1 MAVRRGR
8 NFLQTP
14 GPTNIPDRVLNAM
27 HQPAWEYSGP
37 DFVAFARQ
45 ILLDIRPIFKTEG
58 EVFIYAANGH
68 GAWEAALVNTLSP
81 GDMVL
86 VPETGNFSK
95 SWSLMAESLGLE
107 VEYLEND
114 WRHGIDLN
122 ALEDRLKADAGHA
135 IKAVL
140 MVHTDTATSLTTDL
154 ANVRQAMDG
163 AGHPALL
170 MTDVIASLACT
181 DFRMDDWGVDV
192 AVGGSQKGLMCPPG
206 LGFNATS
213 EKAIAAGKTA
223 RMPRNYWDWRS
234 RSIANPEGYRWFCG
248 TAPEHLI
255 FALREAI
262 DMLNEEG
269 LEAVFARHDRLAR
282 AVHACV
288 DVWGQ
293 AGTME
298 LNAIPPERRASSVTT
313 VLLDERFDPVAWQA
327 MLRERFNVAVGFGL
341 ARYQGKGYRIGHMGD
356 VNEPMILGTLAS
368 LEAGFQIM
376 GIEHASGG
384 VQAAIESLA
393 RSHADAATAAVADAA
408 E

>member
-45 ILLDIRPIFKTEG
+45 VLLDIRPIFKTEG

-68 GAWEAALVNTLSP
+68 GAWEAALTNTLSA
-81 GDMVL
+81 GDKVL

-95 SWSLMAESLGLE
+95 SWSLMAESLGLV
-107 VEYLEND
+107 VETLEND
-114 WRHGIDLN
+114 WRRGIDMN
-122 ALEDRLKADAGHA
+122 ALEDRLRADAAHE

-140 MVHTDTATSLTTDL
+140 MVHTDTATAITTDL
-154 ANVRQAMDG
+154 ADVRQAIDG
-163 AGHPALL
+163 AGHPALF

-181 DFRMDDWGVDV
+181 DFRMDEWGVDV

-206 LGFNATS
+206 LSFNAVS
-213 EKAIAAGKTA
+213 EKAVAAGKTA
-223 RMPRNYWDWRS
+223 DLPRNYWDWSGRS
-234 RSIANPEGYRWFCG
+234 LRNPENYRWFCG

-255 FALREAI
+255 FGLRAAI

-269 LEAVFARHDRLAR
+269 LDGACARHAR
-282 AVHACV
+282 IAAAVHACV
-288 DVWGQ
+288 EAWGA
-293 AGTME
+293 AGSME
-298 LNAIPPERRASSVTT
+298 LNAIVPERRASSVTT
-313 VLLDERFDPVAWQA
+313 VLLDERYDPIAWQN
-327 MLRERFNVAVGFGL
+327 MLRDHFNVAVGFGL
-341 ARYQGKGYRIGHMGD
+341 ARYQGRAFRIGHMGD
-356 VNEPMILGTLAS
+356 INEPMILGTLAS

-376 GIEHASGG
+376 GIEHGRGG
-384 VQAAIESLA
+384 VQAAIDSLA
-393 RSHADAATAAVADAA
+393 RAHADKGIASVAAAA

>member
-1 MAVRRGR
+1 MTVRRGR

-45 ILLDIRPIFKTEG
+45 CLLDIRQVFKTEG

-68 GAWEAALVNTLSP
+68 GAWEAALANTLSP
-81 GDMVL
+81 GDKVL

-95 SWSLMAESLGLE
+95 SWSMMAESLGI
-107 VEYLEND
+107 VVDYLEND
-114 WRHGIDLN
+114 WRRGVDAN
-122 ALEDRLKADAGHA
+122 ALEDRLRADGAHE

-140 MVHTDTATSLTTDL
+140 MVHTDTATSITTDMKQ
-154 ANVRQAMDG
+154 VREAIDA

-170 MTDVIASLACT
+170 MVDVIASLACS
-181 DFRMDDWGVDV
+181 DFRMDEWGVDV

-206 LGFNATS
+206 LSFTATS
-213 EKAIAAGKTA
+213 DKAIAAGQSST
-223 RMPRNYWDWRS
+223 MPRNYWDWRQ
-234 RSIANPEGYRWFCG
+234 RSIVNPENYRWFCG

-255 FALREAI
+255 FALREALN
-262 DMLNEEG
+262 MLSEEG
-269 LEAVFARHDRLAR
+269 LDTVFARHARLAT

-288 DVWGQ
+288 DAWGA

-298 LNAIPPERRASSVTT
+298 LNTIPPERRASSVTT
-313 VLLDERFDPVAWQA
+313 VLLDERYDPVAWQS
-327 MLRERFNVAVGFGL
+327 MLRDNFNVAVGFGL
-341 ARYQGKGYRIGHMGD
+341 ARYQGKGFRIGHMGD

-376 GIEHASGG
+376 GIEHGRGG
-384 VQAAIESLA
+384 VQAAVDSLA
-393 RSHADAATAAVADAA
+393 RAHADKGPAAIPAAA